1 MSLEGAFAHELGAL
15 AAKGLRRPWPP
26 EQRRGLVDFASN
38 DYLGLA
44 RAPAS
49 IAAAREALQRFGAG
63 GRAARLLGGGS
74 AIDGELE
81 AKVAAWLRA
90 EAALFF
96 PSGFQ
101 ANVGLLG
108 AIAGRGDF
116 VVCDEFAH
124 ASLIDGARASRAVV
138 AWHAH
143 ADVEALDRQ
152 LRGQA
157 ARAARRRIVVTESVF
172 SMDGDLAPL
181 DALLAACERHDAHL
195 VVDEAHAVGLL
206 GPERAGAAA
215 VFAAHPRL
223 VARVVTGGK
232 ALGAAGAVVVESG
245 ALVEL
250 LANRARSFVFTTACS
265 PAVPAAFLAGVAA
278 VRADG
283 APAERA
289 LAAARRLAA
298 ALGLPAPAAAIVP
311 VVLGETERALA
322 AAAAATEAGFDVR
335 AVRPPTVPAGTARLR
350 LTCHAERTDADVDR
364 LASAL
369 RPFLV
374 DVAGSRPL
382 VPATPRPGERPWVV
396 AGTDTNVGK
405 TVVSAL
411 CVLGLANAGHGAR
424 AASYWKPVQTGSDD
438 DTTTVQRLVGGAR
451 VQFERPL
458 WSLPLPAS
466 PHEAAAAAG
475 VRIDA
480 AAVSAGIRERAAS
493 TVVEL
498 AGGLLVP
505 LHGAVTQIDVLA
517 EVRARLVL
525 VARSGLGTLNHTLL
539 SLEALRRRRL
549 EPAALFLVGPPHASN
564 LATLRELSGVR
575 HVHAVPP
582 FEPLEHAAL
591 AGWLAANPLPWLS
604 EA

>member
-1 MSLEGAFAHELGAL
+1 MSLDGAFAEDLDAL

-26 EQRRGLVDFASN
+26 ERRAALVDFASN

-44 RAPAS
+44 RSPAS
-49 IAAAREALQRFGAG
+49 IAAAREAVERFGAG

-74 AIDGELE
+74 ALDGEVE
-81 AKVAAWLRA
+81 ATVADWLGA

-116 VVCDEFAH
+116 VVCDELAH
-124 ASLIDGARASRAVV
+124 ASLIDGARASRAIV
-138 AWHAH
+138 AWHGH
-143 ADVEALDRQ
+143 ADVEALERQ

-181 DALLAACERHDAHL
+181 QALLAACERHDAHL

-215 VFAAHPRL
+215 AFARHPRL

-232 ALGAAGAVVVESG
+232 ALGAAGALVAG
-245 ALVEL
+245 GRALVEL
-250 LANRARSFVFTTACS
+250 LANRARPFVFTTACS
-265 PAVPAAFLAGVAA
+265 PTVPAAFLAGVAA
-278 VRADG
+278 VRANG

-298 ALGLPAPAAAIVP
+298 LLGLRAPAAAIVP
-311 VVLGETERALA
+311 VVLGETEGVLA
-322 AAAAATEAGFDVR
+322 AAAAAMEAGFDVR
-335 AVRPPTVPAGTARLR
+335 AVRPPTVPAGTSRLR
-350 LTCHAERTDADVDR
+350 VTCHAERTEADVDR
-364 LASAL
+364 LAATL

-374 DVAGSRPL
+374 GSRASA
-382 VPATPRPGERPWVV
+382 PATPRPAERPWVV

-411 CVLGLANAGHGAR
+411 CTLGLANAAHGER

-438 DTTTVQRLVGGAR
+438 DTTTVRHLVGGAR

-475 VRIDA
+475 VRIDP
-480 AAVSAGIRERAAS
+480 AAVTAGMRERGGS

-505 LHGAVTQIDVLA
+505 LDGAVTQIDVLA
-517 EVRARLVL
+517 EVRPRLVL

-539 SLEALRRRRL
+539 ALEALRRRGL

-564 LATLRELSGVR
+564 RATLRELSGVR
-575 HVHAVPP
+575 HVLEVPP
-582 FEPLEHAAL
+582 FELLCHEAL
-591 AGWLAANPLPWLS
+591 AAWLAANPLPWLVD
-604 EA
+604 A